1 MVPPLITHH
10 ASRITPQV
18 VGMNDLFLFVRPPRP
33 LWPFNSPA
41 SAFWPPL
48 AFASMAAMLRQ
59 RLPDLCVEILD
70 APALEMGWRSLAAEI
85 HRRRPTFVGIGEEA
99 VSCVEG
105 LRLARLAKECGARV
119 IAGGCFFG
127 QVAPQAL
134 ATGLIDVVVHGEGEV
149 TLVELVQALREGST
163 GALAKVNG
171 ISFLAGEPA
180 PDQVTQIFNL
190 PYRRFSTCERPD
202 ETNAPAR
209 DERSA
214 DCKSAIQQI
223 TNLRYPT
230 PETVTQISNLPYRR
244 FSTCERPDETNAPA
258 RDERSADCKSAIQ
271 QITNLRYA
279 NSGEVVTTPPRQL
292 VSDLDTLPLPAYDL
306 LPMDRYGA
314 RSVNHPRLAAIELGR
329 GCFGSCDFCVL
340 WRQMGRFAGDRLVP
354 QLRVKSPE
362 RLLEEIRLLV
372 HRYHRG
378 YLGWVDPCFNADA
391 RVPGQLAELLLRDG
405 IHVGQSA
412 WVRTDAMVRDAH
424 SGALAHCVRSG
435 LNEVYLGIERP
446 DGESLS
452 SLHKTSGVEHAREAL
467 HILRS
472 QFPEV
477 LAIGSF
483 IYGLPGDSPR
493 TIRAIH
499 RFVSELDLDQFFFIP
514 LTPLPGTSD
523 WRTELW
529 DPTGES
535 FREYNFLPTG
545 QPHGRHAE
553 LERALLWSL
562 LTHWPWTRVRGYLR
576 GLLPGDA
583 RRRRVQW
590 RLAVRGAQVHLRRML
605 HNALGGGHE
614 FGMVF
619 PRWYES

>member
-1 MVPPLITHH
+1 
-10 ASRITPQV
+10 
-18 VGMNDLFLFVRPPRP
+18 MNELFLFVRPPRP

-48 AFASMAAMLRQ
+48 AFASLAAMLREQ
-59 RLPDLCVEILD
+59 LPDLRVEILD
-70 APALEMGWRSLAAEI
+70 APALEMGWRTLAAEI
-85 HRRRPTFVGIGEEA
+85 AQRRPAFVGLGEEA

-105 LRLARLAKECGARV
+105 LRLARLARDCGARV

-127 QVAPQAL
+127 HVAPQVL
-134 ATGLIDVVVHGEGEV
+134 ATGLIDVVVHGEGEL

-163 GALAKVNG
+163 AALAEVNG
-171 ISFLAGEPA
+171 ISFL
-180 PDQVTQIFNL
+180 
-190 PYRRFSTCERPD
+190 
-202 ETNAPAR
+202 
-209 DERSA
+209 
-214 DCKSAIQQI
+214 
-223 TNLRYPT
+223 
-230 PETVTQISNLPYRR
+230 
-244 FSTCERPDETNAPA
+244 
-258 RDERSADCKSAIQ
+258 
-271 QITNLRYA
+271 
-279 NSGEVVTTPPRQL
+279 SGDVVTTAPRQL
-292 VSDLDTLPLPAYDL
+292 VPDLDTLPLPAYDL
-306 LPMDRYGA
+306 LPVERYGA
-314 RSVNHPRLAAIELGR
+314 RSVNHPRLAAVELSR

-372 HRYHRG
+372 QRYDRR
-378 YLGWVDPCFNADA
+378 YLGWVDPCFNADP

-405 IHVGQSA
+405 IHIGQSA

-424 SGALAHCVRSG
+424 SGALAHCVHSG

-452 SLHKTSGVEHAREAL
+452 SLHKTSGVADAREAL
-467 HILRS
+467 RILRG
-472 QFPEV
+472 QFPQV

-499 RFVSELDLDQFFFIP
+499 RLVSELELDQFFFIP
-514 LTPLPGTSD
+514 LTPLPGTTE

-529 DPTGES
+529 DSTGER
-535 FREYNFLPTG
+535 FREFNFLPSG
-545 QPHGRHAE
+545 RPHGRHAE

-562 LTHWPWTRVRGYLR
+562 LTNWPWARVRNYVR
-576 GLLPGDA
+576 RLLPGDE

-590 RLAVRGAQVHLRRML
+590 RLAARGARVHLRRIL
-605 HNALGGGHE
+605 RNALGGGE
-614 FGMVF
+614 EIGMVF